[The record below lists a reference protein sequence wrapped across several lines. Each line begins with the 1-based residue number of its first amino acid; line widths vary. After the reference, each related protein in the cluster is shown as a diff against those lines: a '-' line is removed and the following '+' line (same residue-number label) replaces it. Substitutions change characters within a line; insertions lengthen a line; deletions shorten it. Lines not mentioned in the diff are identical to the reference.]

1 MMDWTIGALLLVVGA
16 IVGFFIAKYFLTQS
30 ESSKK
35 ASQNAIS
42 EREML
47 TEQALIHV
55 ASTRKMLD
63 EIHRHGADLKDQLDA
78 YEDLLV
84 NSKQAKDGE
93 SFNFY
98 GDQAMTF
105 LQNKQREVRAPK
117 KEAGF
122 QPPDYSEGASGL
134 LNGEQSNKTENE
146 QKS

>member
-1 MMDWTIGALLLVVGA
+1 MDWTIGALLLVVGA
-16 IVGFFIAKYFLTQS
+16 IVGFFVAKYFLTQS
-30 ESSKK
+30 NTSKK
-35 ASQNAIS
+35 VSHNAIS

-63 EIHRHGADLKDQLDA
+63 EIQRQSGALKSQLDA

-84 NSKQAKDGE
+84 SSKQVKDGE
-93 SFNFY
+93 SFNFF

-105 LQNKQREVRAPK
+105 LKNQQ
-117 KEAGF
+117 KEAKPVSSNAGF

-134 LNGEQSNKTENE
+134 LKGGQQNQTENE